1 MCRTDHVLNEIVD
14 ERLPEE
20 RVQDRA
26 GVFVY
31 GPEAVLSVICTQEA

>member
-20 RVQDRA
+20 RAEDRA
-26 GVFVY
+26 RVFVY
-31 GPEAVLSVICTQEA
+31 GPEAVLSAICTQES